1 MYFCMWEFRYN
12 LGRYSLAQLVAIP
25 FIILLLCLGVLV
37 SNTLTIGSP
46 VRPGIDFAGGTAI
59 TIPGSYEETQLRE
72 EFSGYPLISAQ
83 SGANG
88 WYLKFGPMSD
98 ELFRSLVEDAQQ
110 KFPDA
115 KIDYIG
121 ATFAQ
126 TLQSQAMLALIFSFI
141 GMSVVVFIAFRALV
155 PAGAVVLSA
164 FADIAITA
172 AIMHL
177 VGIPLSLGTTAAL
190 LMLIGYSVDSDILL
204 TTRILKR
211 KGKLEEKFSGAFRTG
226 IIMTTTTMAALLAM
240 LVVSLIGQME
250 IIMEISMVLLIGL
263 AVDIMN
269 TWLTNAGLLKWYAI
283 RRGER

>member
-1 MYFCMWEFRYN
+1 MWEFRYN
-12 LGRYSLAQLVAIP
+12 LGRCSLAQLVAIP

-37 SNTLTIGSP
+37 SNMVTIGSP
-46 VRPGIDFAGGTAI
+46 VRPGIDFAGGTAV
-59 TIPGSYEETQLRE
+59 TIPGSYEESLLMQ
-72 EFSGYPLISAQ
+72 EFSTYPLISAQ
-83 SGANG
+83 SATNG

-98 ELFRSLVEDAQQ
+98 GEFRSLVEDTQR

-115 KIDYIG
+115 KIDFIG

-126 TLQSQAMLALIFSFI
+126 TLQAQAMLALIFSFI
-141 GMSVVVFIAFRALV
+141 GMSIVVFVAFRALV

-177 VGIPLSLGTTAAL
+177 VGIPLSLGTMAAL

-211 KGKLEEKFSGAFRTG
+211 KGKLDEKFSGAFRTG

-240 LVVSLIGQME
+240 LLVSLAGQME

-283 RRGER
+283 KRGER